1 MPRKSVAF
9 LPPLGF
15 QKNKNM
21 LIADEITVEKEIDNT
36 NMTIFATDNQSF
48 SNMKPSGFET
58 PLQKRDLETISPR
71 DRLTGR
77 S

>member
-1 MPRKSVAF
+1 
-9 LPPLGF
+9 
-15 QKNKNM
+15 M

-48 SNMKPSGFET
+48 NNMNPSGFEISNE
-58 PLQKRDLETISPR
+58 KRDIETISPR

-77 S
+77 TSFKRHQSTFVNPS